1 MDPGIA
7 IKQYPCCGST
17 HSAADVAIE
26 LYEDE
31 KIPIDEIKHV
41 DVWTHPRRLKHTN
54 KPNPQGV
61 LDAKFSVQYVVSR
74 CLLEGRVILEHFENG
89 AYNDSTVRLLM
100 GRLKAAPHPNMD
112 PESYDHFGAE
122 VRVEKEDGTVVVR
135 ATKAARGRS
144 TSDPISAEKMRAKFH
159 TCAARVL
166 PSEQADALYDAIQ
179 AIKECDS
186 IRTFSSLVENGSAD
200 LICAAE

>member
-1 MDPGIA
+1 MNEEKITNNKVTNNNQRKKKDQSSILFAGLVRNCEKTISDQIEIIDKAFDGFGDPLDILDPGIA

-74 CLLEGRVILEHFENG
+74 CLLEGRVVLEHFEEG
-89 AYNDSTVRLLM
+89 AYNDPTVRLLM
-100 GRLKAAPHPNMD
+100 GL
-112 PESYDHFGAE
+112 
-122 VRVEKEDGTVVVR
+122 
-135 ATKAARGRS
+135 
-144 TSDPISAEKMRAKFH
+144 
-159 TCAARVL
+159 
-166 PSEQADALYDAIQ
+166 
-179 AIKECDS
+179 
-186 IRTFSSLVENGSAD
+186 SL
-200 LICAAE
+200 IHI